1 VHVHFVAIAGTGM
14 GSLAGLLRAR
24 GYEVTGSDTGV
35 YPPMSTALARWGIP
49 VAEGFAAEHVLAR
62 RPDLVVIG
70 NAVRPDNP
78 EARAALDAKLP
89 VTSFPDALYEHA
101 IRGRHSVVVAGTHGK
116 TTTTSLV
123 ATLLHETGRDPSFLV
138 GGIAANFDG
147 SFREGKG
154 EHFVVEGD
162 EYDTVFFDKT
172 PKFLHYHAHTLLL
185 TSVEFDHAD
194 IYRDLEHVKSA
205 FRTLVAGLPQEGAI
219 VAALGAPNVAE
230 IAGAAPCR
238 VVGYGA
244 GDAAEKARV
253 HWLARSLAPDPEGTH
268 FELVVEGEPRGRAF
282 VPAHGRFNVENA
294 VGALAVLDVLGVPL
308 EESRRALPRFRGVK
322 RRQEVRGEIAG
333 VTVLDDFA
341 HHPTAVRETLAGLR
355 ARYAARRLVAV
366 FEPRSN
372 TSRRT
377 IFQRDYAAAFDSA
390 DRVVVAAVPATPIYS
405 ATGEVTELFSAEQLA
420 GDLRARGKD
429 AVAIDGVPAIVADLV
444 ENGAPGDVIVTLSNG
459 GFGNIWD
466 ALLAELAAEGDG
478 LK

>member
-1 VHVHFVAIAGTGM
+1 MRVHFVAIAGTGM

-24 GYEVTGSDTGV
+24 GYEVSGSDTGV
-35 YPPMSTALARWGIP
+35 YPPMSTALERWGIR
-49 VAEGFAAEHVLAR
+49 VAEGFAPEHVLGS

-78 EARAALDAKLP
+78 EARAALDAKLR
-89 VTSFPDALYEHA
+89 VMSFPDALYEHA

-172 PKFLHYHAHTLLL
+172 PKFLHYHARTLLL

-205 FRTLVAGLPQEGAI
+205 FRTLVAGLPPEGAL

-230 IAGAAPCR
+230 IAGGAPCR
-238 VVGYGA
+238 VIGYGA
-244 GDAAEKARV
+244 GAAAEEARV
-253 HWLARSLAPDPEGTH
+253 HWLGRALAPDAAGTH

-282 VPAHGRFNVENA
+282 VAAHGRINVENA
-294 VGALAVLDVLGVPL
+294 VGALAVLDALGVPL
-308 EESRRALPRFRGVK
+308 EESLAALPRYRGVK
-322 RRQEVRGEIAG
+322 RRQEVRGEVAG
-333 VTVLDDFA
+333 VTLLDDFA

-355 ARYAARRLVAV
+355 ARYAERPLVAV

-377 IFQRDYAAAFDSA
+377 VFQRDYAGAFDA
-390 DRVVVAAVPATPIYS
+390 AHRIVVAKVPEAPIYS

-420 GDLRARGKD
+420 ADLRARGKD
-429 AVAIDGVPAIVADLV
+429 AVAIDGVPAIVDHLGETA
-444 ENGAPGDVIVTLSNG
+444 EPGDVIVTLSNG
-459 GFGNIWD
+459 GFGGIWEK
-466 ALLAELAAEGDG
+466 LLARLRELDAG
-478 LK
+478 